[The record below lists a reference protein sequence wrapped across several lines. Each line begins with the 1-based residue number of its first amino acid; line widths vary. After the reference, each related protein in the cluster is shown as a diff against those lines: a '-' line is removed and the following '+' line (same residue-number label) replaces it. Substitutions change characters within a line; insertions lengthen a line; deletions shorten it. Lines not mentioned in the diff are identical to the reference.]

1 MTFEEQAAQM
11 NREELLAAILSLHK
25 ESEEKRGRIFE
36 LCERVAALSTCNN
49 ELEQHNSELQQQKAA
64 LAVQLEW
71 FKRQLFGEKSE
82 RRLPAL
88 PSEQLHLGEMLED
101 ERPPA
106 PKETV
111 KEYERRRRPK
121 ERLEGSPDDS
131 GLRFDASVPVQLVP
145 VKNPE
150 IEGLTPDEYE
160 VVTEK
165 VTYRLAQ
172 RPGAYVVLKYVR
184 PVVKVKATGK
194 MSSPA
199 APAAVLGKSF
209 SDVSLL
215 AGLLVDKCMYH
226 LPLYRQHQRL
236 LGCGIKISRGTL
248 TNLVQRAITLLEP
261 IYFAVLSSI
270 LQSEVLLMDETPTK
284 AGRAKPGKMR
294 LGYFWPIYGDK
305 DEIAFPFAASRA
317 EKVVRE
323 VLGAYCGILLTDGY
337 KVYEKYC
344 EKVGGIVHAQCWA
357 HTRRKFIEAEKAEP
371 GLVDEALKKIRALYE
386 IEDQISAR
394 GLKEPEKLCYR
405 REHSTACVDEFFQW
419 LNEIFKKQVLL
430 PSNLFTK
437 AASYALHREKALRVF
452 LDHPGVDLDTN
463 KDERALRPIPT
474 GRKNWLFCWT
484 ELGGRYL
491 GIAQTLIQSC
501 RLQDVDP
508 WVYLVD
514 VLQRIETHPALEV
527 HLLTPR
533 LWKENFAGNPLR
545 SDVQGGATS

>member
-1 MTFEEQAAQM
+1 MTFEEQAARM
-11 NREELLAAILSLHK
+11 NREDLLAAILCLHK
-25 ESEEKRGRIFE
+25 ESQEKCCKVFE
-36 LCERVAALSTCNN
+36 LSARVSALTACAN
-49 ELEQHNSELQQQKAA
+49 ELRQHNGELQQQKAE
-64 LAVQLEW
+64 LAVQVEW

-82 RRLPAL
+82 RRLPAS

-121 ERLEGSPDDS
+121 EPWEGSPGDS
-131 GLRFDASVPVQLVP
+131 GLRFDESVPVQIVP

-150 IEGLTPDEYE
+150 IEGLKPEEYE
-160 VVTEK
+160 VISEK

-184 PVVKVKATGK
+184 PVVKVKATSEI
-194 MSSPA
+194 SSAA

-209 SDVSLL
+209 SDVSFL

-236 LGCGIKISRGTL
+236 LNCGIKISRGTL
-248 TNLVQRAITLLEP
+248 TNLVQRTVTLLEP

-270 LQSEVLLMDETPTK
+270 LESKVLLMDETPTK
-284 AGRAKPGKMR
+284 AGRSNPGKMR
-294 LGYFWPIYGDK
+294 KGYFWPIYGDK

-344 EKVGGIVHAQCWA
+344 DKVSGIVHAQCWA
-357 HTRRKFIEAEKAEP
+357 HTRRKFVEAEKAEP
-371 GLVDEALKKIRALYE
+371 TLVDEALKKIRALYDIEKE
-386 IEDQISAR
+386 IRAR
-394 GLKEPEKLCYR
+394 GLKEPETLCYR
-405 REHSTACVDEFFQW
+405 REHSAALVNEFFDW
-419 LNEIFKKQVLL
+419 LNGVFKKQVLL
-430 PSNLFTK
+430 PSNLFAK
-437 AASYALHREKALRVF
+437 AASYALNREKALRVF
-452 LDHPGVDLDTN
+452 LDNPGVDIDTN
-463 KDERALRPIPT
+463 KDERALRPIPM

-501 RLQDVDP
+501 RLQEVDP

-514 VLQRIETHPALEV
+514 VLQRIDTHPAFDV

-533 LWKENFAGNPLR
+533 LWKENFAANPLK
-545 SDVQGGATS
+545 SDLR